1 MFSDLFP
8 ELVGFVPGVGFVKFL
23 TEGEDVVLLGGG
35 SGGAGIGGLFL
46 WLLIKFV
53 RVLLVTVVTKGGL
66 AIERSEAWCL
76 MVWLAE
82 QMACECWAFS
92 PVPLTVRGI
101 TRRVITWR
109 GMIWNIF
116 KVEAMTARC

>member
-66 AIERSEAWCL
+66 AIERSEAWCCSPHGEGHHSSGYHMAGDDL
-76 MVWLAE
+76 EHLQSRSNDCSMLQRE
-82 QMACECWAFS
+82 QEG
-92 PVPLTVRGI
+92 R
-101 TRRVITWR
+101 
-109 GMIWNIF
+109 
-116 KVEAMTARC
+116 